1 MFLPSFGILFAFLL
15 FLSAQHTIVVIRA
28 ISRLVAIVEA
38 AKIITADSPP
48 NRLSLSKELEA
59 DLGLAVAFDRILLG
73 LDLDLGLG
81 LGLGLVVVVV
91 AFIAHASNIP
101 FTFAVMLNGS
111 PFVGLRINSWM

>member
-48 NRLSLSKELEA
+48 NRLRLSKELEP

-73 LDLDLGLG
+73 LDLDLG